1 MKRVNSVLL
10 TLTTVGVFALSSQAN
25 TIVNDTWADGNRT
38 SSGPDGGGIDSPW
51 FASTGTSLTAV
62 PGTMSATI
70 GAGSLTYLTYYAPQ
84 GSPLTLASA
93 GDNLLIT
100 WVFTPRNVDVSNT
113 SQGFNLAVALTPTQA
128 IADGSF
134 ANQAFKSYAMF
145 MNMGQTLGN
154 ANPFQ
159 LREWSA
165 SGTGSLL
172 GTSGNYTSLANGA
185 TSGNTGYA
193 SDTQYTY
200 TMSLTLN
207 GTGGLDIVSTMT
219 GGSLNNAGFATISFS
234 DATPNTLSFDTFE
247 VRPSGSASAGTQI
260 DTTHF
265 EVDFTQIPE
274 PATFALGGLGLLGLV
289 LARRMRR

>member
-1 MKRVNSVLL
+1 MKRLNSVVLA
-10 TLTTVGVFALSSQAN
+10 LTTASVFALSSQAG

-38 SSGPDGGGIDSPW
+38 SSGPDGSGIDSPW
-51 FASTGTSLTAV
+51 FASTGTSLTATT
-62 PGTMSATI
+62 GNMAATI
-70 GAGSLTYLTYYAPQ
+70 GSGSLTFLTYYAPQ
-84 GSPLTLASA
+84 GSPLTLVNP

-100 WVFTPRNVDVSNT
+100 WVFTPQNVNAANT

-128 IADGSF
+128 TADGSF
-134 ANQAFKSYAMF
+134 ASQSFKSYAMF
-145 MNMGQTLGN
+145 MNMAQTLGN

-165 SGTGSLL
+165 AGAGSLL

-185 TSGNTGYA
+185 TSGNTGFA
-193 SDTQYTY
+193 SGTSYTY

-207 GTGGLDIVSTMT
+207 VSGGLDIVSTMT
-219 GGSLNNAGFATISFS
+219 GGSLNNAGFETISFS
-234 DATPNTLSFDTFE
+234 DSTPNTLGFDTFE
-247 VRPSGSASAGTQI
+247 VRPSGSASAGTEI

-265 EVDFTQIPE
+265 EVDFTQVPE
-274 PATFALGGLGLLGLV
+274 PATFALGGLGVLGLA

>member
-1 MKRVNSVLL
+1 MKRLNSVLL
-10 TLTTVGVFALSSQAN
+10 ALTTASAFVLSSQAS
-25 TIVNDTWADGNRT
+25 IILNDTWADGNRT
-38 SSGPDGGGIDSPW
+38 SSGPDGGGIDSAW
-51 FASTGTSLTAV
+51 FASTGSALTATT
-62 PGTMSATI
+62 GTMSAAI
-70 GAGSLTYLTYYAPQ
+70 GSGSLTYLTYYAAQ
-84 GSPLTLASA
+84 GSPLALVNP

-100 WVFTPRNVDVSNT
+100 WVFTPRNVNAANT

-128 IADGSF
+128 TADGSF
-134 ANQAFKSYAMF
+134 ANQAFKSYAMW

-165 SGTGSLL
+165 AGIGSLL

-207 GTGGLDIVSTMT
+207 VSGGLDIVSTMT
-219 GGSLNNAGFATISFS
+219 GGSLNNAGFATISFTDS
-234 DATPNTLSFDTFE
+234 TPNTLSFDTFE

-260 DTTHF
+260 DSTLF
-265 EVDFTQIPE
+265 RVDFTQVPE
-274 PATFALGGLGLLGLV
+274 PATFALGGLGLVGLL